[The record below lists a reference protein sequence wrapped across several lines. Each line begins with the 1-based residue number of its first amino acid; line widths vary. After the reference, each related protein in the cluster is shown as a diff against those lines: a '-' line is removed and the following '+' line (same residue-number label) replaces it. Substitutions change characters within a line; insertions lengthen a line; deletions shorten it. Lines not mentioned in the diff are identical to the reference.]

1 MDLEISDEQ
10 AIIRDTARSF
20 AKREL
25 QPKAAQRDAEDLFPF
40 EELKALA
47 DIGLMGVN
55 IPEEHGGMEA
65 GVVAYSLAIT
75 ELARGCAATTVAVAV
90 TNMVAEVIC
99 TFGTDSQR
107 ERYVEGLTSGELVT
121 GSFSLSEPQSG
132 TDAAAMKT
140 RAERGDG
147 GWILNGSKQWITSGD
162 VSGVNVVWA
171 KTDPEAGAR
180 GITCFLV
187 EKDTPGFSAGRHE
200 DKMGLR
206 GSSTVPQ
213 VLEDCFVPDEN
224 VLGDLG
230 DGFKL
235 AMMAL
240 DGGRIGV
247 GSQALGIGLEA
258 LQEGKTY
265 ALERKA
271 FGKPIAHLQGLQWML
286 ADSATELDAAQLL
299 ILRAAYLKENK
310 RPFTLEASMA
320 KVYATEA
327 AWRACDRMLQVHG
340 GYGYVKEYAIER
352 LLRDCRVTRIYE
364 GTSEIQRFVIARELL
379 RRQAQLL

>member
-1 MDLEISDEQ
+1 MDLELTDEQ
-10 AIIRDTARSF
+10 GIIQDTARSF
-20 AKREL
+20 ARREL
-25 QPKAAQRDAEDLFPF
+25 APHAAERDAESKLPLA
-40 EELKALA
+40 ELQALA

-55 IPEEHGGMEA
+55 IPEAYGGMEA

-75 ELARGCAATTVAVAV
+75 ELARGCPATTVAVAV
-90 TNMVAEVIC
+90 TNMVGEVISQY
-99 TFGTDSQR
+99 GTDAQR
-107 ERYVEGLTSGELVT
+107 EKYVKGLTSGELVT
-121 GSFSLSEPQSG
+121 GSFSLSEPQCG

-147 GWILNGSKQWITSGD
+147 GFVLNGTKQWITSGD

-171 KTDPEAGAR
+171 KTDPAAGAK

-187 EKDTPGFSAGRHE
+187 EKGTPGFSPGRHE

-213 VLEDCFVPDEN
+213 VLEDCFVPEEN

-235 AMMAL
+235 AMVAL

-247 GSQALGIGLEA
+247 ASQALGIGLEA
-258 LQEGKTY
+258 LAEGRRY

-271 FGKPIAHLQGLQWML
+271 FGKPLANLQAIQWMV
-286 ADSATELDAAQLL
+286 ADTATELEAARLL
-299 ILRAAYLKENK
+299 ALRAAFLKEEK

-320 KVYATEA
+320 KVYASEA

-340 GYGYVKEYAIER
+340 GYGYVKDYAIER

-379 RRQAQLL
+379 RRQAQML

>member
-1 MDLEISDEQ
+1 MDLELTDEQ
-10 AIIRDTARSF
+10 SIIQDTARAF
-20 AKREL
+20 ARREL
-25 QPKAAQRDAEDLFPF
+25 APGAAERDAESKLPLA
-40 EELKALA
+40 ELKALA

-55 IPEEHGGMEA
+55 IPEAYGGMEA

-75 ELARGCAATTVAVAV
+75 ELARGCPATTVAVAV
-90 TNMVAEVIC
+90 TNMVGEVIAQ
-99 TFGTDSQR
+99 FGTDAQR
-107 ERYVEGLTSGELVT
+107 DKYVNGLTSGELVT
-121 GSFSLSEPQSG
+121 GSFSLSEPQCG

-147 GWILNGSKQWITSGD
+147 GFILNGTKQWITSGD
-162 VSGVNVVWA
+162 ISGVNVVWA
-171 KTDPEAGAR
+171 KTDPAAGAR

-187 EKDTPGFSAGRHE
+187 EKGTPGFSAGRHE

-213 VLEDCFVPDEN
+213 VLEDCFVPEEN

-235 AMMAL
+235 AMIAL

-247 GSQALGIGLEA
+247 ASQALGIGLEA
-258 LQEGKTY
+258 LEEGKRY

-271 FGKPIAHLQGLQWML
+271 FGKPLAKLQAIQWWV
-286 ADSATELDAAQLL
+286 ADTATELEAARLL
-299 ILRAAYLKENK
+299 ALRAAFLKEEK

-320 KVYATEA
+320 KVYASEA

-340 GYGYVKEYAIER
+340 GYGYVKDYAIER
-352 LLRDCRVTRIYE
+352 LTRDVRVTRIYE

-379 RRQAQLL
+379 RRQAQML

>member
-1 MDLEISDEQ
+1 MDLELSDEQ
-10 AIIRDTARSF
+10 AIIRDTARNF

-25 QPKAAQRDAEDLFPF
+25 APLAARRDAEDLFP
-40 EELKALA
+40 EKELRALA

-55 IPEEHGGMEA
+55 IPEAYGGMEA
-65 GVVAYSLAIT
+65 GVVSYSLAIT

-90 TNMVAEVIC
+90 TNMVAEVI
-99 TFGTDSQR
+99 TEYGTEEQR
-107 ERYVEGLTSGELVT
+107 QRYVTGLTSGELLT
-121 GSFSLSEPQSG
+121 GSFSLSEPHCGS
-132 TDAAAMKT
+132 DAAAMKT
-140 RAERGDG
+140 RAVRGEG

-162 VSGVNVVWA
+162 TSGVNVVWA
-171 KTDPEAGAR
+171 KTDPEAGPR

-187 EKDTPGFSAGRHE
+187 EKGVEGFSSGRHE

-213 VLEDCFVPDEN
+213 TLEDCFVPDSQ

-235 AMMAL
+235 AMIAL

-258 LQEGKTY
+258 LQEGKQY

-271 FGKPIAHLQGLQWML
+271 FGEPLAKLQAIQWML
-286 ADSATELDAAQLL
+286 ADTATELDAASLL
-299 ILRAAYLKENK
+299 ILRAAFLKEQK

-320 KVYATEA
+320 KVYASEA

-340 GYGYVKEYAIER
+340 GYGYVKEYPIER

-379 RRQAQLL
+379 RQQARML